1 MDVSGTPLKA
11 LAMTFYER
19 IIMLNINIICVGKL
33 KESYLRGAV
42 DEYSKRMKTL
52 CKLNIIELN
61 EERVGDDPSDA
72 EIARTITAESE
83 RIMQKIG
90 KGDYVIAMCVEGKN
104 ISSEE
109 LSDRIENISMTHST
123 IDLIIGGSWG
133 LSDALKKR
141 ADFKLSMGK
150 MTFPHQLCRVMLLE
164 QVYRAFQISKGTKY
178 HK

>member
-1 MDVSGTPLKA
+1 
-11 LAMTFYER
+11 
-19 IIMLNINIICVGKL
+19 MLTINIICVGKL

-42 DEYSKRMKTL
+42 EEYSKRMKPL
-52 CKLNIIELN
+52 CKLNIIELG
-61 EERVGDDPSDA
+61 EERVGDNPSDA
-72 EIARTITAESE
+72 EIQHTITAESD

-109 LSDRIENISMTHST
+109 LSSRLESISMTHST
-123 IDLIIGGSWG
+123 VDLIIGGSWG
-133 LSDALKKR
+133 LSDSLKAR

-164 QVYRAFQISKGTKY
+164 QLYRAFQISKGTKY